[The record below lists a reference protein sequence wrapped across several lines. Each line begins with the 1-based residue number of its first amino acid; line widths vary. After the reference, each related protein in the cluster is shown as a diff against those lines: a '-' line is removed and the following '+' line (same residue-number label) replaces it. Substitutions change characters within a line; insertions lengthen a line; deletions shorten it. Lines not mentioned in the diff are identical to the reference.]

1 MTVVFTGADG
11 VTVAVVL
18 LTDTDGVP
26 GTGT

>member
-1 MTVVFTGADG
+1 MTVVFTGAEML
-11 VTVAVVL
+11 TVAVVL